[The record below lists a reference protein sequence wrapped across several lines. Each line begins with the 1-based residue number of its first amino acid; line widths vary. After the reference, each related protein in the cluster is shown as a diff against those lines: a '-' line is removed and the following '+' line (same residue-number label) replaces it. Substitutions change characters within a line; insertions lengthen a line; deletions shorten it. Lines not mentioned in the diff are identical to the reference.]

1 MIFLFWV
8 LEWPF
13 YILGINPHKKGSAPV
28 GLAIG
33 GLWGHTLC
41 VACQLPIS
49 KGGGESKAE
58 SRSSGDSSQWSEKL
72 CKTYAVCKTPVFF
85 FGKIRHTYTYPFIH
99 WVWYGLMIIFPWFMM
114 GFPRWS
120 EQYFIQWRH
129 LGLLQ
134 LLCGFDNWRWHQG
147 TLLVHPI
154 MSYMAVSKNGV
165 YHWTNNLL

>member
-85 FGKIRHTYTYPFIH
+85 RKNKTYIHIPF
-99 WVWYGLMIIFPWFMM
+99 YT
-114 GFPRWS
+114 
-120 EQYFIQWRH
+120 
-129 LGLLQ
+129 LGLIWFDDHFPMIHDGIPALKRTVFHSMTTSRVTSAALRLWQ
-134 LLCGFDNWRWHQG
+134 LK
-147 TLLVHPI
+147 
-154 MSYMAVSKNGV
+154 MAPRDFVGSPNYELYGCV
-165 YHWTNNLL
+165 